1 MTEDPLSMKFYNPKI
16 GRLIEITVAADD
28 DSQPHS
34 VPPDRVVVHNNV
46 RPTRQLGSRGFRAW
60 LCPSLEVLRVTPDP
74 GRPVLQLCDCGWAPE
89 LGPHY
94 RVKGRWLG

>member
-1 MTEDPLSMKFYNPKI
+1 MTNPSHGDRVRGLMEYLVRI
-16 GRLIEITVAADD
+16 
-28 DSQPHS
+28 PHS

>member
-34 VPPDRVVVHNNV
+34 AKCLACGAVFAGTHDEIHEWATTHACGYFALPLDP
-46 RPTRQLGSRGFRAW
+46 RPRT
-60 LCPSLEVLRVTPDP
+60 ED
-74 GRPVLQLCDCGWAPE
+74 
-89 LGPHY
+89 
-94 RVKGRWLG
+94 